1 MEEVEM
7 KGVEKEER
15 IKEEVGQ
22 EKKAVEVYNGRLR
35 GAGGGRG
42 GSKSPLEEVQEEEN
56 EKGMNEKEKKRRG

>member
-22 EKKAVEVYNGRLR
+22 EKKAVEVYNRRLR

-42 GSKSPLEEVQEEEN
+42 GRKSPLEEVQEEEN